1 MISQM
6 VSFLV
11 CVFFFLLGVETTL
24 VGLFPTSAAHTFNSA
39 SLFLHFNSVSRSRLM
54 RILKKKKKSV
64 KLQQRQMSFLIGSP
78 SSFDPLIKASGD
90 EGGQVE

>member
-39 SLFLHFNSVSRSRLM
+39 SLFLHFHSVSRSRLM
-54 RILKKKKKSV
+54 RILKKKKKKISEAAAATDE
-64 KLQQRQMSFLIGSP
+64 LPDWFPQQL
-78 SSFDPLIKASGD
+78 
-90 EGGQVE
+90 